1 MKPEDECTKRVRAV
15 FDMRNLSEMS
25 RRTGYPTETLRRWKK
40 KPLSIKAVDLIRLEQ
55 KTGVMR

>member
-1 MKPEDECTKRVRAV
+1 
-15 FDMRNLSEMS
+15 MRNLSEMS